1 MSMFDFGT
9 DGADSGPSIQTDILG
24 SSDLVCQYPDCT
36 VPLSYGGRGRRPVY
50 CDDHKGGKERSSS
63 RSDTSSNTRR
73 KQGAVPERELE
84 QACNNLNT
92 LYQSLLMPLMLL
104 SQDGAKVW
112 SEQIDS
118 LDKSNHTFL
127 ANNKKL
133 VRQINST
140 GEKSG
145 TVGFVTAHLFA
156 VAPVVLICYADLTH
170 RRAARHAVP
179 MPPPNPGRDGA
190 EFIDV
195 PTVEYVADVDPDFSE
210 PAYDIDAAFR
220 R

>member
-1 MSMFDFGT
+1 M
-9 DGADSGPSIQTDILG
+9 
-24 SSDLVCQYPDCT
+24 
-36 VPLSYGGRGRRPVY
+36 
-50 CDDHKGGKERSSS
+50 
-63 RSDTSSNTRR
+63 
-73 KQGAVPERELE
+73 
-84 QACNNLNT
+84 
-92 LYQSLLMPLMLL
+92 
-104 SQDGAKVW
+104 W

-133 VRQINST
+133 VQQINST

-170 RRAARHAVP
+170 RRRPHAFT
-179 MPPPNPGRDGA
+179 MPPPQSRPDGA

-195 PTVEYVADVDPDFSE
+195 PPWNTLPTFTADDDRTRL
-210 PAYDIDAAFR
+210 R